1 VRTTIGLNVIA
12 VRKRKLFRFGV
23 GGFALLSQLVVCNAC
38 SELPTTPSRVD
49 LGGGAH
55 ASAGDV
61 TGLVSQDALIA
72 SLGTPDSLT
81 ATVVTIAATA
91 PTAREDGPVSGAF
104 TVTRTGDTSAA
115 LIVNYKVGGT
125 AKTGSD
131 YGALAGSVV
140 IKALQSS
147 EVITLT
153 PVADGSYE
161 NCSESVRV
169 TLITGIGYTLGTPRT
184 ATVTIVA
191 DQPPLVGWY
200 FKRNC
205 TV

>member
-1 VRTTIGLNVIA
+1 VQR
-12 VRKRKLFRFGV
+12 R
-23 GGFALLSQLVVCNAC
+23 
-38 SELPTTPSRVD
+38 
-49 LGGGAH
+49 
-55 ASAGDV
+55 SAY
-61 TGLVSQDALIA
+61 
-72 SLGTPDSLT
+72 
-81 ATVVTIAATA
+81 
-91 PTAREDGPVSGAF
+91 R
-104 TVTRTGDTSAA
+104 RTGAPAKRSVPEAFRMLLANAVSLLPPGAPGDAVAHTALDAWARVHGLAMLMLDGQIPANAA

-169 TLITGIGYTLGTPRT
+169 TLITGIGYTLGTFPSGVSNGSAVSR
-184 ATVTIVA
+184 
-191 DQPPLVGWY
+191 
-200 FKRNC
+200 
-205 TV
+205 